1 MPQLPEIVFQML
13 AFIVG
18 GSVVW
23 GAWSLNQ
30 LNIKMAVMVSEMA
43 GNKTQLKDHE
53 RRIRDMELT

>member
-1 MPQLPEIVFQML
+1 ML

-30 LNIKMAVMVSEMA
+30 LNIKMAVMMSEMA